1 LKKLLVLPVIFIYL
15 VGCSK
20 MTDEQV
26 SGPEKQY
33 PDQESWSSQ
42 ITLTKDGQKRA
53 LVDAGHLTKYNNMAY
68 ISMDENVEI
77 DFFNNEE
84 RHLSHLKSKTAIVY
98 ESTNDLIAKG
108 DVVVVSDS
116 GVTLYTQELKWNHER
131 ERILSDGF
139 ITFITEQDTL
149 NGVGFESDSD
159 LKNWIIRKPTGV
171 TEREFND

>member
-1 LKKLLVLPVIFIYL
+1 MKKLLFLSMLFICL
-15 VGCSK
+15 SGCSK
-20 MTDEQV
+20 MTDEQL
-26 SGPEKQY
+26 SESEKQY

-68 ISMDENVEI
+68 VSMDENVEI

-116 GVTLYTQELKWNHER
+116 GVTLYTQELKWNHEK
-131 ERILSDGF
+131 ERILSEGF
-139 ITFITEQDTL
+139 IIFVTEQDTL